1 MPFSKQNRMA
11 TILVIAILIVLSI
24 GVSGIVSIANHGNSS
39 ATPIITSIIGFV
51 GIAINQLL
59 GMLRSEIAKRDQD
72 NQIAQ
77 TNNLIVDQ
85 SAEIKN
91 HAEAAKSAA
100 ESAQQAVQETSQ
112 KLEEIREKVNG
123 NLETAVEKAVLSER
137 HQVLSQ
143 LPLPKTNEELEAMI
157 KKIVIQT
164 SQQLKKQ

>member
-11 TILVIAILIVLSI
+11 TILVIAILIVLTI
-24 GVSGIVSIANHGNSS
+24 GVTGIVSIANHGSS
-39 ATPIITSIIGFV
+39 NATPIITSIIGFV

-59 GMLRSEIAKRDQD
+59 GMLRAEIAKKDQD
-72 NQIAQ
+72 KKLES

-85 SAEIKN
+85 SNQIKD

-100 ESAQQAVQETSQ
+100 ESAQQAVQETTQ

-123 NLETAVEKAVLSER
+123 NLETAVDKAVQSER
-137 HQVLSQ
+137 HQVLNQ

-157 KKIVIQT
+157 RKIVVQT
-164 SQQLKKQ
+164 SQQLKK